1 MVVDNNFNIIN
12 KMQELLI
19 EDPDETE
26 AMTEKN
32 KADRITMREK
42 LAQNMDF
49 IKEMEKKDIE

>member
-26 AMTEKN
+26 AMIEKN

-42 LAQNMDF
+42 FAQNMDV

>member
-26 AMTEKN
+26 AMIEKN

-42 LAQNMDF
+42 FA
-49 IKEMEKKDIE
+49 

>member
-26 AMTEKN
+26 AITEKN

-42 LAQNMDF
+42 LA
-49 IKEMEKKDIE
+49 